1 MPNEKILEKNFIAM
15 EELSCPSDYKLLKN
29 TYILHLTGGYHFF
42 NHRCLPNKNIKKIN
56 GKTLLEITID
66 LAKKVKFIKKIV
78 ISTDSK
84 KYANISKKK
93 EYQFLF

>member
-1 MPNEKILEKNFIAM
+1 MSDQDRKVYQIKILK
-15 EELSCPSDYKLLKN
+15 KLMVRL
-29 TYILHLTGGYHFF
+29 F
-42 NHRCLPNKNIKKIN
+42 
-56 GKTLLEITID
+56 EITID

-93 EYQFLF
+93 EYRFLF